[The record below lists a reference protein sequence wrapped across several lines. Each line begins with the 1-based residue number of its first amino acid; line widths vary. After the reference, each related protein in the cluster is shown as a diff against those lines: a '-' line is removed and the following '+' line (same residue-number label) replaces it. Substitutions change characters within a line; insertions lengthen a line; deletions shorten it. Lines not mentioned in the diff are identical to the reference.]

1 MILNYKNQKFYKL
14 LVSTQ
19 NISISFKNAVACPS
33 LYQIYAA
40 ASSKCVSYQLSHIFQ
55 DVFLEKAEET
65 EIKLP
70 TSVGS

>member
-33 LYQIYAA
+33 LYQIY
-40 ASSKCVSYQLSHIFQ
+40 SQLLLLSVFPINYLIFQ